1 MDLSWQWYVGSVKNR
16 KLDPAWDV
24 TSCLQLL
31 CYSPYKALELF
42 RKTKCIVKMNF
53 SSVYV
58 SKVYFSNAC
67 QKCIFQEM
75 QQAWAIALLF
85 SPQIF
90 LWQIKVCSEV
100 YFLRIYVSKVYF
112 SSILPTKPCIFS
124 DKSKCIFKRKIFSRQ
139 SLVFLWQ
146 SSRACTSPIAADGCY
161 PLKIP
166 SISWFSLIVSSLLPF
181 ENPLAC
187 ISWFSITVSPL
198 SERLSPA
205 PAHEADVQ
213 ADNTPTI
220 CSRGKTDENEEE
232 I

>member
-1 MDLSWQWYVGSVKNR
+1 M
-16 KLDPAWDV
+16 
-24 TSCLQLL
+24 
-31 CYSPYKALELF
+31 F
-42 RKTKCIVKMNF
+42 
-53 SSVYV
+53 
-58 SKVYFSNAC
+58 
-67 QKCIFQEM
+67 QKCIFQ
-75 QQAWAIALLF
+75 
-85 SPQIF
+85 
-90 LWQIKVCSEV
+90 V
-100 YFLRIYVSKVYF
+100 
-112 SSILPTKPCIFS
+112 
-124 DKSKCIFKRKIFSRQ
+124 FSRQ
-139 SLVFLWQ
+139 SHVFFLTNQNVFLKGKFSPDKAVYFSDKAA